1 MATVSSLGSGSGIDL
16 EGLLTKL
23 MTAEQAPLTALTT
36 KVTSSNAR
44 ISSLGTL
51 NTPPAAPSETHSL
64 ARSTGA
70 TELAAAAPV
79 SEKSPIDKPSA
90 SEAQLQS
97 AVKAAN
103 DFIKPI
109 TNSVEFSLDK
119 DSEKMIVKVMD
130 NATKEVIRQIPSVE
144 MLAIAQALD
153 KIQGLLIKQKA

>member
-1 MATVSSLGSGSGIDL
+1 MAIELIPS
-16 EGLLTKL
+16 
-23 MTAEQAPLTALTT
+23 A
-36 KVTSSNAR
+36 
-44 ISSLGTL
+44 TL
-51 NTPPAAPSETHSL
+51 NTSPAAPSETRSL

-70 TELAAAAPV
+70 TELAAAPPA

-109 TNSVEFSLDK
+109 TNAVEFSLDK
-119 DSEKMIVKVMD
+119 ESDRMVVKVMD
-130 NATKEVIRQIPSVE
+130 NATKEVIRQIPSEE

>member
-1 MATVSSLGSGSGIDL
+1 MAIESIPS
-16 EGLLTKL
+16 
-23 MTAEQAPLTALTT
+23 A
-36 KVTSSNAR
+36 
-44 ISSLGTL
+44 TL
-51 NTPPAAPSETHSL
+51 NTAPTAPSETRASS
-64 ARSTGA
+64 RSAGA
-70 TELAAAAPV
+70 PELAAAAPV
-79 SEKSPIDKPSA
+79 AEKTQVNQPPA

-119 DSEKMIVKVMD
+119 DTDTMVVKVMD
-130 NATKEVIRQIPSVE
+130 IATKEVIRQIPSEE

>member
-1 MATVSSLGSGSGIDL
+1 MAIESIPS
-16 EGLLTKL
+16 
-23 MTAEQAPLTALTT
+23 A
-36 KVTSSNAR
+36 
-44 ISSLGTL
+44 TL
-51 NTPPAAPSETHSL
+51 NTAPIAPAE
-64 ARSTGA
+64 ARVPLRSTGATGA

-79 SEKSPIDKPSA
+79 AEKTPVNQPPA

-109 TNSVEFSLDK
+109 NNAVEFSLDE
-119 DSEKMIVKVMD
+119 DSDTMVVKVMD
-130 NATKEVIRQIPSVE
+130 IATKEVIRQIPSEE

>member
-1 MATVSSLGSGSGIDL
+1 MAIESIPS
-16 EGLLTKL
+16 
-23 MTAEQAPLTALTT
+23 AP
-36 KVTSSNAR
+36 V
-44 ISSLGTL
+44 
-51 NTPPAAPSETHSL
+51 NTAAPAPFEARASL
-64 ARSTGA
+64 RSAGATGA

-79 SEKSPIDKPSA
+79 AEKTPVNQPPA

-97 AVKAAN
+97 AVNAAN

-119 DSEKMIVKVMD
+119 DSDTMVVKVMD
-130 NATKEVIRQIPSVE
+130 IATKEVIRQIPSEE

>member
-1 MATVSSLGSGSGIDL
+1 MAIESIPSATV
-16 EGLLTKL
+16 
-23 MTAEQAPLTALTT
+23 
-36 KVTSSNAR
+36 
-44 ISSLGTL
+44 
-51 NTPPAAPSETHSL
+51 NTPPIAPSEPRAAS
-64 ARSTGA
+64 RSTGATGA

-79 SEKSPIDKPSA
+79 AEKTPANQPPA

-97 AVKAAN
+97 AVNAAN

-119 DSEKMIVKVMD
+119 DSDRMIVKVMD

-144 MLAIAQALD
+144 MLAIAKALD